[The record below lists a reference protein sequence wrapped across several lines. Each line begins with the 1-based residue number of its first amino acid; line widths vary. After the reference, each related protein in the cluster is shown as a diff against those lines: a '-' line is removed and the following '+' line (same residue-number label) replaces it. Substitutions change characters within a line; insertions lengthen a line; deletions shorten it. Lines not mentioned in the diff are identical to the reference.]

1 MIKTPN
7 ITGGANTEEIKMH
20 YIENNGSNLK
30 TNKKSNTPVSL
41 YMSFTNNIVTESK
54 IPKSENNN

>member
-41 YMSFTNNIVTESK
+41 YVFYKEIF
-54 IPKSENNN
+54 